1 MNDRRQTPAE
11 ASWSSSGESRSAAA
25 APFALPSARR
35 YALKR
40 ARVLGR
46 SLPEPLGPL
55 DFDGFAILDILVDE
69 GAIVKIAPAGAL
81 DFGDTPDVAISG
93 RIVLPLFVDVHTH
106 LDKGHIWRRKRNPVG
121 DFPSA
126 LAATI
131 EDRSANWT
139 AADVAARMEF
149 SLRCAYAHGTTAIRT
164 HIDSV
169 GAQTR
174 ISWPVFAE
182 ARERWLGRI
191 ELQASPL
198 FTLDYVVDAAHMADI
213 EAMVD
218 AHGTGILGAV
228 TRTVPDLHQ
237 ALGVVFDLAERKG
250 WELDFHVDESADPAA
265 RSLKVVADMA
275 IERRFPQ
282 RILVGHCCS
291 LARQDDDERRRTI
304 DAVARAGLSVVSLPM
319 CNMFLQDRE
328 AGRTPRWR
336 GVTALHELKA
346 AGVNVMIASD
356 NTRDPFYAYGDM
368 DMMEVWRE
376 GVRILHLDYPFAD
389 WPPVVSAVPAQ
400 AMGLD
405 CGVLRPGG
413 RADMILTRARDFTE
427 LLARPQ
433 SDRIVV
439 RNGEASSARPPDYA
453 ELDALEGLAP

>member
-1 MNDRRQTPAE
+1 MERQ
-11 ASWSSSGESRSAAA
+11 SAAA
-25 APFALPSARR
+25 APFVLPSS
-35 YALKR
+35 ALYVLRR

-55 DFDGFAILDILVDE
+55 DFDGFAIVDILVNA
-69 GAIVKIAPAGAL
+69 GAIAKIAPTGAV
-81 DFGDTPDVAISG
+81 DFGDTPEVALSG

-106 LDKGHIWRRKRNPVG
+106 IDKGHIWRRKRNPVG

-126 LAATI
+126 LQAVM
-131 EDRSANWT
+131 EDRSANWS

-149 SLRCAYAHGTTAIRT
+149 SLRCAYAHGTGALRT

-198 FTLDYVVDAAHMADI
+198 FTLDHVADAAHMADI

-218 AHGTGILGAV
+218 IHGSGILGAV
-228 TRTVPDLHQ
+228 TRTVPDLNQ
-237 ALGVVFDLAERKG
+237 ALGVLFDLAERKG

-275 IERRFPQ
+275 IERRFPN

-291 LARQDDDERRRTI
+291 LARQEDDERRRTI

-319 CNMFLQDRE
+319 CNMYLQDRQ

-336 GVTALHELKA
+336 GVTALHELKS
-346 AGVNVMIASD
+346 AGVKVMIASD
-356 NTRDPFYAYGDM
+356 NTRNSFYAYGDL
-368 DMMEVWRE
+368 DMMETWRE

-389 WPPVVSAVPAQ
+389 WAPAVAASPAE

-405 CGVLRPGG
+405 LGVLREGG
-413 RADMILTRARDFTE
+413 RADFILTRARDFPE

-439 RNGEASSARPPDYA
+439 RSGEASSAAPPDYA
-453 ELDALEGLAP
+453 ELDTLKGLAP

>member
-1 MNDRRQTPAE
+1 M
-11 ASWSSSGESRSAAA
+11 
-25 APFALPSARR
+25 
-35 YALKR
+35 
-40 ARVLGR
+40 
-46 SLPEPLGPL
+46 
-55 DFDGFAILDILVDE
+55 
-69 GAIVKIAPAGAL
+69 
-81 DFGDTPDVAISG
+81 SG

-121 DFPSA
+121 DFSSA
-126 LAATI
+126 VAATV
-131 EDRSANWT
+131 EDRSANWS

-169 GAQTR
+169 GPQTR
-174 ISWPVFAE
+174 ISWPVVAE
-182 ARERWLGRI
+182 ARERWRGRI
-191 ELQASPL
+191 DIQASPL
-198 FTLDYVVDAAHMADI
+198 FTIDHLANASHMADI
-213 EAMVD
+213 EAMLD
-218 AHGTGILGAV
+218 AYGSGILGAAI
-228 TRTVPDLHQ
+228 RMEPDLRDG
-237 ALGVVFDLAERKG
+237 LRILFELAERKG
-250 WELDFHVDESADPAA
+250 WELDFHVDESSDPAA
-265 RSLKVVADMA
+265 RSLKVIADVA
-275 IERRFPQ
+275 IERRFARP
-282 RILVGHCCS
+282 ILVGHCCS
-291 LARQDDDERRRTI
+291 LALQEDDERQRTI

-319 CNMFLQDRE
+319 CNMFLQDRQ

-336 GVTALHELKA
+336 GVTALHELKR

-389 WPPVVSAVPAQ
+389 WAEAVSASPAK

-405 CGVLRPGG
+405 LGVLHPGS
-413 RADMILTRARDFTE
+413 AANMILTRARDFTE

-439 RNGEASSARPPDYA
+439 RNGEASNAKPPDYS

>member
-1 MNDRRQTPAE
+1 V
-11 ASWSSSGESRSAAA
+11 AA
-25 APFALPSARR
+25 APFVLPGARR

-55 DFDGFAILDILVDE
+55 DFDGFAIVDVLVDA
-69 GAIVKIAPAGAL
+69 GKIAKIAPPGAV
-81 DFGDTPDVAISG
+81 DFGDTPEVAMSG

-126 LAATI
+126 VAATV
-131 EDRSANWT
+131 EDRSANWS

-149 SLRCAYAHGTTAIRT
+149 SLRSAYAHGTTAIRT

-169 GAQTR
+169 GPQTR
-174 ISWPVFAE
+174 ISWPVLAE
-182 ARERWLGRI
+182 ARERWLGRMDV
-191 ELQASPL
+191 QASPL
-198 FTLDYVVDAAHMADI
+198 FTIDHLANASHVADI
-213 EAMVD
+213 EAMLD
-218 AHGTGILGAV
+218 AYGSGILGAAI
-228 TRTVPDLHQ
+228 RMEPDLRDG
-237 ALGVVFDLAERKG
+237 LGVLFELAERKG
-250 WELDFHVDESADPAA
+250 WELDFHVDESSDPAA
-265 RSLKVVADMA
+265 RSLKVIAEVA
-275 IERRFPQ
+275 IERSFQ
-282 RILVGHCCS
+282 RPILVGHCCS
-291 LARQDDDERRRTI
+291 LALQEDDERQRTI

-319 CNMFLQDRE
+319 CNMFLQDRQT
-328 AGRTPRWR
+328 ARTPRWR

-346 AGVNVMIASD
+346 AGVKVMIASD
-356 NTRDPFYAYGDM
+356 NTRDPFYAYGDL
-368 DMMEVWRE
+368 DMMETWRE
-376 GVRILHLDYPFAD
+376 GVRILHLDYPFAE
-389 WPPVVSAVPAQ
+389 WAQAVSASPAK

-405 CGVLRPGG
+405 LGVLRPGA

-453 ELDALEGLAP
+453 ELDTLEGLAP

>member
-1 MNDRRQTPAE
+1 MT
-11 ASWSSSGESRSAAA
+11 
-25 APFALPSARR
+25 APFTLPSAKRF
-35 YALKR
+35 ALKR

-46 SLPEPLGPL
+46 WLREPVGAL
-55 DFDGFAILDILVDE
+55 DFDGFAVVDILVDE
-69 GAIVKIAPAGAL
+69 GAIAKIAPADAV
-81 DFGDTPDVAISG
+81 DFGDASGVAMSG
-93 RIVLPLFVDVHTH
+93 RIVLPLFIDVHTH
-106 LDKGHIWRRKRNPVG
+106 LDKGHIWPRKRNPVG
-121 DFPSA
+121 DFDNA

-131 EDRSANWT
+131 EDRAANWS

-149 SLRCAYAHGTTAIRT
+149 SLRSAYAHGTTAIRT

-169 GAQTR
+169 GPQTR
-174 ISWPVFAE
+174 ISWPVVAE

-198 FTLDYVVDAAHMADI
+198 FTIDYAADASHMAEV
-213 EAMVD
+213 EAMLD
-218 AHGTGILGAV
+218 AHGTGILGAA
-228 TRTVPDLHQ
+228 TRMAPNLYEG
-237 ALGVVFDLAERKG
+237 LGVLFDLAQRKG
-250 WELDFHVDESADPAA
+250 WELDFHVDESSDPAA
-265 RSLKVVADMA
+265 RSLKVIADMA
-275 IERRFPQ
+275 IERRFER

-291 LARQDDDERRRTI
+291 LALQEDDERRKTI

-328 AGRTPRWR
+328 NGRTPRWR

-356 NTRDPFYAYGDM
+356 NTRDPFYPFGDL

-389 WPPVVSAVPAQ
+389 WAPAVSAAPAK

-405 CGVLRPGG
+405 LGELRPG
-413 RADMILTRARDFTE
+413 RPADMILTQAREFTE
-427 LLARPQ
+427 LFARPQ
-433 SDRIVV
+433 SDRIVL
-439 RNGEASSARPPDYA
+439 RAGEASNAKPPDYS